1 MVFEELIQYV
11 MERFERD
18 TGNQLDGKRN
28 KVESLIINRMR
39 HLGDLSPD
47 TYFHNFLKT
56 HSEEYHNIVSGL
68 IYAPHLFFSRV
79 QSLEYLLENLSSI
92 VRRVKSQ
99 NRSTIRVLSAG
110 CSMGHEVYSL
120 ACFFEYHLRNYPS
133 IKFEVHGYDVDKVS
147 VQKAQKGV
155 YALKELKNVPQI
167 YISDFGQKSTN
178 PNFKLTKI
186 KEKYYCKS

>member
-1 MVFEELIQYV
+1 MVESTKKLMVFEELIQYV

-39 HLGDLSPD
+39 YLGDLSPD

-56 HSEEYHNIVSGL
+56 HNSEEYHNIVSGL
-68 IYAPHLFFSRV
+68 TVHHTYFFREFNHF
-79 QSLEYLLENLSSI
+79 EYLLENLSSI

-167 YISDFGQKSTN
+167 YI
-178 PNFKLTKI
+178 
-186 KEKYYCKS
+186 